1 MFSRKVLMQ
10 RLTQAGFDFTSSI
23 AEQALLS
30 DTLRPIIM
38 RELEKRLLSQ
48 IEALADPARP
58 RQVTQDKI
66 DLARALIRSA
76 ERALARKQISRH
88 VLHRLLEVFLK
99 NTVLDADDS
108 ARVAT
113 EEFIKKHGTNP
124 PVTMVISP
132 TKVCN
137 LKCIGCYAACSP
149 GNAETLDWETFN
161 RVVDDAKRQWGLRF
175 ITISGGEPLAY
186 RSNGYDLIDFVKRHN
201 NCFFQMYTNGTLI
214 DERMAERMA
223 EAGNLIPNISVEG
236 FEERTDERRGKGTF
250 KRILKAMENLRKVG
264 VPYGISLT
272 ATCHNAEE
280 ILSDEFIDFFFNEQ
294 QVIYAW
300 LFQYMPIG
308 RSYTLDLLPRPEQRV
323 WMWKRTWEIVREKQI
338 MIADFWNCGTA
349 SDGCIAGARSSGYMY
364 IDWNG
369 KMMPCVF
376 VPYSAGN
383 IKEIYQNGG
392 TLDDIYDVP
401 YFRAIREWQAEY
413 GLSKRKP
420 EEHGNWLVPC
430 SIRDHYDVGRR
441 LIDTYKPEPEDENA
455 AEALLDGQ
463 YYEGMLAYDEE
474 LYKLFDPIWQEVYL
488 KSGPSGPIQEKK

>member
-1 MFSRKVLMQ
+1 MFSRKALMQ

-186 RSNGYDLIDFVKRHN
+186 RSNGYDLIDFVKRHD

-250 KRILKAMENLRKVG
+250 QRILKAMEHLRKVG

-272 ATCHNAEE
+272 A
-280 ILSDEFIDFFFNEQ
+280 D
-294 QVIYAW
+294 
-300 LFQYMPIG
+300 
-308 RSYTLDLLPRPEQRV
+308 
-323 WMWKRTWEIVREKQI
+323 
-338 MIADFWNCGTA
+338 
-349 SDGCIAGARSSGYMY
+349 
-364 IDWNG
+364 
-369 KMMPCVF
+369 
-376 VPYSAGN
+376 
-383 IKEIYQNGG
+383 
-392 TLDDIYDVP
+392 
-401 YFRAIREWQAEY
+401 
-413 GLSKRKP
+413 RKS
-420 EEHGNWLVPC
+420 V
-430 SIRDHYDVGRR
+430 V
-441 LIDTYKPEPEDENA
+441 
-455 AEALLDGQ
+455 
-463 YYEGMLAYDEE
+463 
-474 LYKLFDPIWQEVYL
+474 
-488 KSGPSGPIQEKK
+488 